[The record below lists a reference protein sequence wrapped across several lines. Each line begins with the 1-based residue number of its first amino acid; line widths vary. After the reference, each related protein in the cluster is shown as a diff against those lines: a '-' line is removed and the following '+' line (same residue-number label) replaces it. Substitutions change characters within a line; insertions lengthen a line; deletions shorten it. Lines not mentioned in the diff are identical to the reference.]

1 MICRMAASPLTINS
15 SIVLPVD
22 INTDNQSKPA
32 STGKLDRFVRG
43 LVHRGE
49 PLFTVNQPSDQQI
62 RVLVVYGTR
71 PEAIKMAAVV
81 AALRARAERFE
92 PIICTTA
99 QHRELIDQVQE
110 LFDLAPDL
118 DLNLMTP
125 DQSLNGLSARV
136 ITALDEVLERVRPD
150 WLLVQGDTTTAMGA
164 ALAAFHHRI
173 PVGHVEAGLRT
184 GDLTRPFPEEAN
196 RRLIDI
202 VAKALFAPTARA
214 RDALLAEGADPRR
227 LFLTGNTVV
236 DALQS
241 VAATLGDVSR
251 NDEVLVTVHRRE
263 SFGEPIR
270 QICLAVARLAERFP
284 QLRWI
289 YPVHHNPHVR
299 DPARAILERIPN
311 VELHDPVDYPDLLR
325 YLKRA
330 RIVLTD
336 SGGIQ
341 EEAPAFGT
349 PVLVLRE
356 KTERP
361 EGIEAG
367 VARLIGVEPE
377 AIITAVTEVLT
388 DNAVY
393 ESMATATN
401 PYGDGHA
408 AARIA
413 AVLAGERFEPFEA
426 TTIPNM
432 NLARV
437 AG

>member
-1 MICRMAASPLTINS
+1 MAAPLARS
-15 SIVLPVD
+15 L
-22 INTDNQSKPA
+22 
-32 STGKLDRFVRG
+32 
-43 LVHRGE
+43 
-49 PLFTVNQPSDQQI
+49 

-71 PEAIKMAAVV
+71 PEAIKMAPVV

-92 PIICTTA
+92 PIVCTTA
-99 QHRELIDQVQE
+99 QHREMIDQVQE
-110 LFDLAPDL
+110 LFGLAPDL
-118 DLNLMTP
+118 DLDLMTP
-125 DQSLNGLSARV
+125 DQGLNELTARV

-184 GDLTRPFPEEAN
+184 GDLTQPFPEEAN

-202 VAKALFAPTARA
+202 VAQVLFAPTARA
-214 RDALLAEGADPRR
+214 RDALLTEGADPDR
-227 LFLTGNTVV
+227 LFLTGNTIV

-241 VAATLGDVSR
+241 VAATLGDTCR
-251 NDEVLVTVHRRE
+251 HDEVLVTVHRRE

-270 QICLAVARLAERFP
+270 RICFAVAKLAEHFP

-289 YPVHHNPHVR
+289 YPVHHNPRVR
-299 DPARAILERIPN
+299 DPAQLILGRIPN
-311 VELHDPVDYPDLLR
+311 VELHDPFDYPELLR

-349 PVLVLRE
+349 PVLILRE

-361 EGIEAG
+361 EGVEAG

-377 AIITAVTEVLT
+377 TIVSAATELLT
-388 DNAVY
+388 DTAVY

-401 PYGDGHA
+401 PYGDGRA
-408 AARIA
+408 AERIV
-413 AVLAGERFEPFEA
+413 AVLAGERFKPFEA
-426 TTIPNM
+426 TTDAKKNPRTI
-432 NLARV
+432 AIS
-437 AG
+437 

>member
-1 MICRMAASPLTINS
+1 MAAPLARS
-15 SIVLPVD
+15 L
-22 INTDNQSKPA
+22 
-32 STGKLDRFVRG
+32 
-43 LVHRGE
+43 
-49 PLFTVNQPSDQQI
+49 

-71 PEAIKMAAVV
+71 PEAIKMAPVV

-92 PIICTTA
+92 PIVCTTA
-99 QHRELIDQVQE
+99 QHREMIDQVQE
-110 LFDLAPDL
+110 LFGLAPDL
-118 DLNLMTP
+118 DLDLMTP
-125 DQSLNGLSARV
+125 DQGLNELTARV

-164 ALAAFHHRI
+164 AVAAFHHRI

-184 GDLTRPFPEEAN
+184 GDLTQPFPEEAN

-202 VAKALFAPTARA
+202 VAQVLFAPTARA
-214 RDALLAEGADPRR
+214 RDALLAEGADPDR

-241 VAATLGDVSR
+241 VAATLGDTCR
-251 NDEVLVTVHRRE
+251 HDEVLVTVHRRE

-270 QICLAVARLAERFP
+270 RICLAVARLAERFP

-289 YPVHHNPHVR
+289 YPVHHNPRVR
-299 DPARAILERIPN
+299 DPAQLILGRIPN
-311 VELHDPVDYPDLLR
+311 VELHDPFDYPELLR

-349 PVLVLRE
+349 PVLILRE

-361 EGIEAG
+361 EGVEAG

-377 AIITAVTEVLT
+377 AIISAVSEVLT

-393 ESMATATN
+393 DSMAAATN
-401 PYGDGHA
+401 PYGDGQA
-408 AARIA
+408 SARIA

-426 TTIPNM
+426 TTTAKK
-432 NLARV
+432 NLGTIAIS
-437 AG
+437 

>member
-1 MICRMAASPLTINS
+1 
-15 SIVLPVD
+15 VD
-22 INTDNQSKPA
+22 INTDHQSKPA
-32 STGKLDRFVRG
+32 SPGKLNRFVRG
-43 LVHRGE
+43 LVDCGE
-49 PLFTVNQPSDQQI
+49 PSFAVNQQRDQRI

-71 PEAIKMAAVV
+71 PEAIKMAPVV
-81 AALRARAERFE
+81 AALRARVERFE
-92 PIICTTA
+92 PIVCTTA
-99 QHRELIDQVQE
+99 QHRDMIDQVQE
-110 LFDLAPDL
+110 LFGLAPDL

-125 DQSLNGLSARV
+125 DQSLNELTARV
-136 ITALDEVLERVRPD
+136 ITALDEVLERVGPD

-202 VAKALFAPTARA
+202 VAQALFAPTARA
-214 RDALLAEGADPRR
+214 RDALLAEGADPDR
-227 LFLTGNTVV
+227 LFLTGNTVA

-241 VAATLGDVSR
+241 VAATLGDTHR
-251 NDEVLVTVHRRE
+251 DDDQVLVTVHRRE

-270 QICLAVARLAERFP
+270 RICFAVAKLAERFP

-299 DPARAILERIPN
+299 DPARLILERIPN
-311 VELHDPVDYPDLLR
+311 VELHDPFDYPELLG

-349 PVLVLRE
+349 PVLILRE

-361 EGIEAG
+361 EGVEAG

-393 ESMATATN
+393 ESMAAAIN
-401 PYGDGHA
+401 PYGDGQA

-413 AVLAGERFEPFEA
+413 AVLAGERFEPFEV
-426 TTIPNM
+426 TTTAKK
-432 NLARV
+432 NLGTIAIS
-437 AG
+437 

>member
-1 MICRMAASPLTINS
+1 MAAP
-15 SIVLPVD
+15 
-22 INTDNQSKPA
+22 PA
-32 STGKLDRFVRG
+32 RSL
-43 LVHRGE
+43 
-49 PLFTVNQPSDQQI
+49 

-71 PEAIKMAAVV
+71 PEAIKMAPVV

-92 PIICTTA
+92 PIVCTTA
-99 QHRELIDQVQE
+99 QHREMIDQVQE
-110 LFDLAPDL
+110 LFGLAPDL
-118 DLNLMTP
+118 DLDLMTP
-125 DQSLNGLSARV
+125 DQGLNELTARV

-184 GDLTRPFPEEAN
+184 GDLTQPFPEEAN

-202 VAKALFAPTARA
+202 VAQVLFAPTARA
-214 RDALLAEGADPRR
+214 RDALLTEGADPDR
-227 LFLTGNTVV
+227 LFLTGNTIV

-241 VAATLGDVSR
+241 VAATLGDTCR
-251 NDEVLVTVHRRE
+251 HDEVLVTVHRRE

-270 QICLAVARLAERFP
+270 RICFAVAKLAERFP

-289 YPVHHNPHVR
+289 YPVHHNPRVR
-299 DPARAILERIPN
+299 DPAQLILGRIPN
-311 VELHDPVDYPDLLR
+311 VELHDPFDYPELLR

-349 PVLVLRE
+349 PVLILRE

-361 EGIEAG
+361 EGVEAG

-377 AIITAVTEVLT
+377 TIVSAATELLT
-388 DNAVY
+388 DTAVY

-401 PYGDGHA
+401 PYGDGRA
-408 AARIA
+408 AERIV
-413 AVLAGERFEPFEA
+413 AVLAGERFKPFEA
-426 TTIPNM
+426 TTDAKKNPRTI
-432 NLARV
+432 AIS
-437 AG
+437 

>member
-1 MICRMAASPLTINS
+1 
-15 SIVLPVD
+15 
-22 INTDNQSKPA
+22 
-32 STGKLDRFVRG
+32 
-43 LVHRGE
+43 
-49 PLFTVNQPSDQQI
+49 VNQQRDQRI

-71 PEAIKMAAVV
+71 PEAIKMAPVV
-81 AALRARAERFE
+81 AALRARAKCFE
-92 PIICTTA
+92 PIVCTTA

-110 LFDLAPDL
+110 LFGLAPDL

-125 DQSLNGLSARV
+125 DQSLNELTARV
-136 ITALDEVLERVRPD
+136 ITALDGVLERVRPD

-164 ALAAFHHRI
+164 ALTAFHHRI
-173 PVGHVEAGLRT
+173 QVGHVEAGLRT

-214 RDALLAEGADPRR
+214 RDALLAEGADPDR
-227 LFLTGNTVV
+227 LFLTGNTIV

-241 VAATLGDVSR
+241 VAATLGDTCR
-251 NDEVLVTVHRRE
+251 HDEVLVTVHRRE

-270 QICLAVARLAERFP
+270 RICFAVAKLAERFP

-289 YPVHHNPHVR
+289 YPVHHNPRVR
-299 DPARAILERIPN
+299 DPAQLILGRIPN
-311 VELHDPVDYPDLLR
+311 VELHDPFDYPELLR

-361 EGIEAG
+361 EGVEAG

-377 AIITAVTEVLT
+377 AIITAVSEVLT

-393 ESMATATN
+393 ESMATAIN
-401 PYGDGHA
+401 PYGDGQA

-413 AVLAGERFEPFEA
+413 AVLAGEGFEPFEA

-432 NLARV
+432 NLARA

>member
-1 MICRMAASPLTINS
+1 MAP
-15 SIVLPVD
+15 
-22 INTDNQSKPA
+22 
-32 STGKLDRFVRG
+32 
-43 LVHRGE
+43 
-49 PLFTVNQPSDQQI
+49 
-62 RVLVVYGTR
+62 
-71 PEAIKMAAVV
+71 VV

-92 PIICTTA
+92 PIVCTTA
-99 QHRELIDQVQE
+99 QHREMIDQVQE
-110 LFDLAPDL
+110 LFGLAPDL
-118 DLNLMTP
+118 DLDLMTP
-125 DQSLNGLSARV
+125 DQGLNELTARV

-184 GDLTRPFPEEAN
+184 GDLTQPFPEEAN

-202 VAKALFAPTARA
+202 VAQVLFAPTARA
-214 RDALLAEGADPRR
+214 RDALLTEGADPDR
-227 LFLTGNTVV
+227 LFLTGNTIV

-241 VAATLGDVSR
+241 VAATLGDTCR
-251 NDEVLVTVHRRE
+251 HDEVLVTVHRRE

-270 QICLAVARLAERFP
+270 RICFAVAKLAERFP

-289 YPVHHNPHVR
+289 YPVHHNPRVR
-299 DPARAILERIPN
+299 DPAQLILGRIPN
-311 VELHDPVDYPDLLR
+311 VELHDPFDYPELLR

-349 PVLVLRE
+349 PVLILRE

-361 EGIEAG
+361 EGVEAG

-377 AIITAVTEVLT
+377 TIVSAATELLT
-388 DNAVY
+388 DTAVY

-401 PYGDGHA
+401 PYGDGRA
-408 AARIA
+408 AERIV
-413 AVLAGERFEPFEA
+413 AVLAGEPFKPFEA
-426 TTIPNM
+426 TTDAKKNPRTI
-432 NLARV
+432 AIS
-437 AG
+437 

>member
-1 MICRMAASPLTINS
+1 MVAP
-15 SIVLPVD
+15 
-22 INTDNQSKPA
+22 PA
-32 STGKLDRFVRG
+32 RSL
-43 LVHRGE
+43 
-49 PLFTVNQPSDQQI
+49 

-71 PEAIKMAAVV
+71 PEAIKMAPVV
-81 AALRARAERFE
+81 AALRARAKCFE
-92 PIICTTA
+92 PIVCTTA
-99 QHRELIDQVQE
+99 QHREMIDQVQE
-110 LFDLAPDL
+110 LFGLAPDL

-125 DQSLNGLSARV
+125 DQSLNELTARV
-136 ITALDEVLERVRPD
+136 ITALDEVLERVQPD

-202 VAKALFAPTARA
+202 VAQALFAPTARA
-214 RDALLAEGADPRR
+214 RDALLAEGADPDR

-241 VAATLGDVSR
+241 VAATLGDTCR
-251 NDEVLVTVHRRE
+251 HDEVLVTVHRRE

-270 QICLAVARLAERFP
+270 RICFAVAKLAERFP

-299 DPARAILERIPN
+299 DPARLILERIPN
-311 VELHDPVDYPDLLR
+311 VELHDPFDYPELLR

-349 PVLVLRE
+349 PVLILRE

-361 EGIEAG
+361 EGVEAG

-377 AIITAVTEVLT
+377 TIVSAATELLT
-388 DNAVY
+388 DTAVY

-401 PYGDGHA
+401 PYGDGRA
-408 AARIA
+408 AERIV
-413 AVLAGERFEPFEA
+413 AVLAGERFKPFEA
-426 TTIPNM
+426 TTDAKKNPRTI
-432 NLARV
+432 ATS
-437 AG
+437 

>member
-43 LVHRGE
+43 LIHRGE

-214 RDALLAEGADPRR
+214 RDALLAEGADPGR

-284 QLRWI
+284 RLRWI

>member
-1 MICRMAASPLTINS
+1 MICRMAASPLTISS
-15 SIVLPVD
+15 SIVLPVG
-22 INTDNQSKPA
+22 ITTDNQSKPP
-32 STGKLDRFVRG
+32 SPGKLNRFVRD

-49 PLFTVNQPSDQQI
+49 RLFAVNQPSDQQI

-71 PEAIKMAAVV
+71 PEAIKMAPVV

-92 PIICTTA
+92 PIVCTTA

-110 LFDLAPDL
+110 LFGLAPDL

-125 DQSLNGLSARV
+125 DQSLNDLTGRV
-136 ITALDEVLERVRPD
+136 ITALGEVLERVRPD

-184 GDLTRPFPEEAN
+184 GDLTRPFPEEGN

-214 RDALLAEGADPRR
+214 RDALLAEGTDPGR

-289 YPVHHNPHVR
+289 YPVHHNPRVR

-311 VELHDPVDYPDLLR
+311 VELHDPFDYAELLR
-325 YLKRA
+325 YLQRA

-361 EGIEAG
+361 EGVEAG

-401 PYGDGHA
+401 PYGDGQA

>member
-1 MICRMAASPLTINS
+1 MVAP
-15 SIVLPVD
+15 
-22 INTDNQSKPA
+22 PA
-32 STGKLDRFVRG
+32 RSL
-43 LVHRGE
+43 
-49 PLFTVNQPSDQQI
+49 

-71 PEAIKMAAVV
+71 PEAIKMAPVV
-81 AALRARAERFE
+81 AALRARAKCFE
-92 PIICTTA
+92 PIVCTTA
-99 QHRELIDQVQE
+99 QHREMIDQVQE
-110 LFDLAPDL
+110 LFGLAPDL

-125 DQSLNGLSARV
+125 DQSLNELTARV
-136 ITALDEVLERVRPD
+136 ITALDEVLERVQPD

-202 VAKALFAPTARA
+202 VAQALFAPTARA
-214 RDALLAEGADPRR
+214 RDALLAEGADPDR

-241 VAATLGDVSR
+241 VAATLGDTCR
-251 NDEVLVTVHRRE
+251 HDEVLVTVHRRE

-270 QICLAVARLAERFP
+270 QICFAVAKLAERFP

-299 DPARAILERIPN
+299 DPARLILERIPN
-311 VELHDPVDYPDLLR
+311 VELHDPFDYPELLR

-349 PVLVLRE
+349 PVLILRE

-361 EGIEAG
+361 EGVEAG

-377 AIITAVTEVLT
+377 TIVSAATELLT
-388 DNAVY
+388 DTAVY

-401 PYGDGHA
+401 PYGDGRA
-408 AARIA
+408 AERIV
-413 AVLAGERFEPFEA
+413 AVLAGERFKPFEA
-426 TTIPNM
+426 TTDAKKNPRTI
-432 NLARV
+432 ATS
-437 AG
+437 

>member
-1 MICRMAASPLTINS
+1 MAAPLARS
-15 SIVLPVD
+15 L
-22 INTDNQSKPA
+22 
-32 STGKLDRFVRG
+32 
-43 LVHRGE
+43 
-49 PLFTVNQPSDQQI
+49 

-71 PEAIKMAAVV
+71 PEAIKMAPVV
-81 AALRARAERFE
+81 AALRARAQRFE
-92 PIICTTA
+92 PIVCTTA
-99 QHRELIDQVQE
+99 QHREMIDQVQE
-110 LFDLAPDL
+110 LFGLAPDL
-118 DLNLMTP
+118 DLDLMTP
-125 DQSLNGLSARV
+125 DQGLNELTARV

-184 GDLTRPFPEEAN
+184 GDLTQPFPEEAN

-202 VAKALFAPTARA
+202 VAQVLFAPTARA
-214 RDALLAEGADPRR
+214 RDALLTEGADPDR
-227 LFLTGNTVV
+227 LFLTGNTIV

-241 VAATLGDVSR
+241 VAATLGDTCR
-251 NDEVLVTVHRRE
+251 HDEVLVTVHRRE

-270 QICLAVARLAERFP
+270 RICFAVAKLAERFP

-289 YPVHHNPHVR
+289 YPVHHNPRVR
-299 DPARAILERIPN
+299 DPAQLILGRIPN
-311 VELHDPVDYPDLLR
+311 VELHDPFDYPELLR

-341 EEAPAFGT
+341 EEAPTFGT
-349 PVLVLRE
+349 PVLILRE

-361 EGIEAG
+361 EGVEAG

-377 AIITAVTEVLT
+377 TIVSAATELLT
-388 DNAVY
+388 DTAVY

-401 PYGDGHA
+401 PYGDGRA
-408 AARIA
+408 AERIV
-413 AVLAGERFEPFEA
+413 AVLAGEPFKPFEA
-426 TTIPNM
+426 TTDAKKNPRTI
-432 NLARV
+432 AIS
-437 AG
+437 

>member
-1 MICRMAASPLTINS
+1 M
-15 SIVLPVD
+15 
-22 INTDNQSKPA
+22 
-32 STGKLDRFVRG
+32 
-43 LVHRGE
+43 
-49 PLFTVNQPSDQQI
+49 
-62 RVLVVYGTR
+62 
-71 PEAIKMAAVV
+71 
-81 AALRARAERFE
+81 
-92 PIICTTA
+92 
-99 QHRELIDQVQE
+99 IDQVQE
-110 LFDLAPDL
+110 LFGLAPDL

-125 DQSLNGLSARV
+125 DQSLNELTARV
-136 ITALDEVLERVRPD
+136 ITALDDVLERVRPD

-164 ALAAFHHRI
+164 ALAAFHRSI

-214 RDALLAEGADPRR
+214 RDALLAEGADPDR

-236 DALQS
+236 DAMQS
-241 VAATLGDVSR
+241 VDATLGDISR
-251 NDEVLVTVHRRE
+251 DNQVLVTVHRRE

-270 QICLAVARLAERFP
+270 QICVAVARLAERFP
-284 QLRWI
+284 RLRWI

-299 DPARAILERIPN
+299 DPARLILARIPN
-311 VELHDPVDYPDLLR
+311 VELHDPFDYPKLLR

-349 PVLVLRE
+349 PVLILRE

-367 VARLIGVEPE
+367 IARLIGVEPE
-377 AIITAVTEVLT
+377 AIIAAATEVLT
-388 DNAVY
+388 DTAVY
-393 ESMATATN
+393 QSMATATN
-401 PYGDGHA
+401 PYGDGQA

-426 TTIPNM
+426 TTTAKKNPGTI
-432 NLARV
+432 AIS
-437 AG
+437 

>member
-1 MICRMAASPLTINS
+1 MAAPLARS
-15 SIVLPVD
+15 L
-22 INTDNQSKPA
+22 
-32 STGKLDRFVRG
+32 
-43 LVHRGE
+43 
-49 PLFTVNQPSDQQI
+49 

-71 PEAIKMAAVV
+71 PEAIKMAPVV

-92 PIICTTA
+92 PIVCTTA
-99 QHRELIDQVQE
+99 QHREMIDQVQE
-110 LFDLAPDL
+110 LFGLAPDL
-118 DLNLMTP
+118 DLDLMTP
-125 DQSLNGLSARV
+125 DQGLNELTARV

-184 GDLTRPFPEEAN
+184 GDLTQPFPEEAN

-202 VAKALFAPTARA
+202 VAQVLFAPTARA
-214 RDALLAEGADPRR
+214 RDALLTEGADPDR
-227 LFLTGNTVV
+227 LFLTGNTIV

-241 VAATLGDVSR
+241 VAATLGDTCR
-251 NDEVLVTVHRRE
+251 HDEVLVTVHRRE

-270 QICLAVARLAERFP
+270 RICFAVAKLAERFP

-289 YPVHHNPHVR
+289 YPVHHNPRVR
-299 DPARAILERIPN
+299 DPAQLILGRIPN
-311 VELHDPVDYPDLLR
+311 VELHDPFDYPELLR

-341 EEAPAFGT
+341 EEAPTFGT
-349 PVLVLRE
+349 PVLILRE

-361 EGIEAG
+361 EGVEAG

-377 AIITAVTEVLT
+377 TIVSAATELLT
-388 DNAVY
+388 DTAVY

-401 PYGDGHA
+401 PYGDGRA
-408 AARIA
+408 AERIV
-413 AVLAGERFEPFEA
+413 AVLAGEPFKPFEA
-426 TTIPNM
+426 TTDAKKNPRTI
-432 NLARV
+432 AIS
-437 AG
+437 

>member
-1 MICRMAASPLTINS
+1 MVAP
-15 SIVLPVD
+15 
-22 INTDNQSKPA
+22 PA
-32 STGKLDRFVRG
+32 RSL
-43 LVHRGE
+43 
-49 PLFTVNQPSDQQI
+49 

-71 PEAIKMAAVV
+71 PEAIKMAPVV
-81 AALRARAERFE
+81 AALRARAKCFE
-92 PIICTTA
+92 PIVCTTA
-99 QHRELIDQVQE
+99 QHREMIDQVQE
-110 LFDLAPDL
+110 LFGLAPDL

-125 DQSLNGLSARV
+125 DQSLNELTARV
-136 ITALDEVLERVRPD
+136 ITALDEVLERVQPD

-164 ALAAFHHRI
+164 ALAAFHHHI

-202 VAKALFAPTARA
+202 VAQALFAPTARA
-214 RDALLAEGADPRR
+214 RDALLAEGADPDH
-227 LFLTGNTVV
+227 LFLTGNTIV

-241 VAATLGDVSR
+241 VAATLGDTCR
-251 NDEVLVTVHRRE
+251 HDEVLVTVHRRE

-270 QICLAVARLAERFP
+270 RICFAVAKLAERFP

-289 YPVHHNPHVR
+289 YPVHHNPRVR
-299 DPARAILERIPN
+299 DPAQLILGRIPN
-311 VELHDPVDYPDLLR
+311 VELHDPFDYPELLR

-349 PVLVLRE
+349 PVLILRE

-361 EGIEAG
+361 EGVEAG
-367 VARLIGVEPE
+367 IARLIGVEPE

-388 DNAVY
+388 DTAVY
-393 ESMATATN
+393 QSMATATN
-401 PYGDGHA
+401 PYGDGRA
-408 AARIA
+408 AERIV
-413 AVLAGERFEPFEA
+413 AVLAGERFKPFEA
-426 TTIPNM
+426 TTDAKKNPRTI
-432 NLARV
+432 ATS
-437 AG
+437 

>member
-1 MICRMAASPLTINS
+1 MAAPLARS
-15 SIVLPVD
+15 L
-22 INTDNQSKPA
+22 
-32 STGKLDRFVRG
+32 
-43 LVHRGE
+43 
-49 PLFTVNQPSDQQI
+49 

-71 PEAIKMAAVV
+71 PEAIKMAPVV

-92 PIICTTA
+92 PIVCTTA
-99 QHRELIDQVQE
+99 QHREMIDQVQE
-110 LFDLAPDL
+110 LFGLAPDL
-118 DLNLMTP
+118 DLDLMTP
-125 DQSLNGLSARV
+125 DQGLNELTARV

-184 GDLTRPFPEEAN
+184 GDLTQPFPEEAN

-202 VAKALFAPTARA
+202 VAQVLFAPTARA
-214 RDALLAEGADPRR
+214 RDALLTEGADPDR
-227 LFLTGNTVV
+227 LFLTGNTIV

-241 VAATLGDVSR
+241 VAATLGDTCR
-251 NDEVLVTVHRRE
+251 HDEVLVTVHRRE

-270 QICLAVARLAERFP
+270 RICFAVAKLAERFP

-289 YPVHHNPHVR
+289 YPVHHNPRVR
-299 DPARAILERIPN
+299 DPAQLILGRIPN
-311 VELHDPVDYPDLLR
+311 VELHDPFDYPELLR

-349 PVLVLRE
+349 PVLILRE

-361 EGIEAG
+361 EGVEAG

-377 AIITAVTEVLT
+377 TIVSAATELLT
-388 DNAVY
+388 DTAVY

-401 PYGDGHA
+401 PYGDGRA
-408 AARIA
+408 AERIV
-413 AVLAGERFEPFEA
+413 AVLAGEPFKPFEA
-426 TTIPNM
+426 TTDAKKNPRTI
-432 NLARV
+432 AIS
-437 AG
+437 